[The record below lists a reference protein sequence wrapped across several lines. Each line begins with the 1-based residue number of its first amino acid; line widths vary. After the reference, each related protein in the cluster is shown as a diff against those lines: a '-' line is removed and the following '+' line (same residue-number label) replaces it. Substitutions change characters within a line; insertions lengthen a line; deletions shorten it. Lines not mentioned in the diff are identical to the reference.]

1 VQTNR
6 RLWISLI
13 MTLPL
18 AACGFQLRGS
28 RASANLPFSSVHLE
42 IAKNSPIE
50 RELRNAILSQG
61 NTAIATDRKSADITV
76 RVLSERQEKKV
87 LTLNAQG
94 QVREFSLLYRLNF
107 NAKDSAGKVLIPSTE
122 LALQSSMAF
131 SESQALAKETEER
144 MIFADLRGD
153 AVSQIIRRLTRISS
167 EQ

>member
-1 VQTNR
+1 MVSR
-6 RLWISLI
+6 KILFIS
-13 MTLPL
+13 
-18 AACGFQLRGS
+18 
-28 RASANLPFSSVHLE
+28 SA
-42 IAKNSPIE
+42 IE
-50 RELRNAILSQG
+50 
-61 NTAIATDRKSADITV
+61 
-76 RVLSERQEKKV
+76 EKKV

-167 EQ
+167 EK

>member
-1 VQTNR
+1 MQTNR
-6 RLWISLI
+6 RLWISLM

-28 RASANLPFSSVHLE
+28 RSSANLPFSSVHLE

-61 NTAIATDRKSADITV
+61 NTAIATDRKSAEITV

-107 NAKDSAGKVLIPSTE
+107 NAKDSAGKILVPSTE

-167 EQ
+167 EK

>member
-1 VQTNR
+1 MQTNR
-6 RLWISLI
+6 RLWISLM

-28 RASANLPFSSVHLE
+28 RSSANLPFSSVHLE

-94 QVREFSLLYRLNF
+94 QVREFSLLYRLRF
-107 NAKDSAGKVLIPSTE
+107 DVIGKENAHVVNDTE
-122 LALQSSMAF
+122 LALHTFMSY
-131 SESQALAKETEER
+131 SESQAVAKETEER
-144 MIFADLRGD
+144 LIYNDLRAD
-153 AVSQIIRRLTRISS
+153 AVSQIMRRLAQIKP

>member
-1 VQTNR
+1 MNSR
-6 RLWISLI
+6 RRAVISL
-13 MTLPL
+13 LLLSSL
-18 AACGFQLRGS
+18 AACGFQMRGTRADS
-28 RASANLPFSSVHLE
+28 KLSFQSLYLDASARTPL
-42 IAKNSPIE
+42 E
-50 RELRNAILSQG
+50 RELRAALKTQDG
-61 NTAIATDRKSADITV
+61 LTLTTDPKSADVSLFI
-76 RVLSERQEKKV
+76 SSAIEEKKV

-167 EQ
+167 EK

>member
-1 VQTNR
+1 MQTNR
-6 RLWISLI
+6 RLWISLM

-28 RASANLPFSSVHLE
+28 RSSANLPFSSVHLE

-94 QVREFSLLYRLNF
+94 QVREFSLLYRLRF
-107 NAKDSAGKVLIPSTE
+107 DVIGKENSQIVMIPS
-122 LALQSSMAF
+122 
-131 SESQALAKETEER
+131 
-144 MIFADLRGD
+144 
-153 AVSQIIRRLTRISS
+153 
-167 EQ
+167 

>member
-1 VQTNR
+1 MS
-6 RLWISLI
+6 LYIS
-13 MTLPL
+13 
-18 AACGFQLRGS
+18 
-28 RASANLPFSSVHLE
+28 SA
-42 IAKNSPIE
+42 IE
-50 RELRNAILSQG
+50 
-61 NTAIATDRKSADITV
+61 
-76 RVLSERQEKKV
+76 EKKV

-94 QVREFSLLYRLNF
+94 QVREFSLLYRLNY

-167 EQ
+167 EK

>member
-6 RLWISLI
+6 RLWISLM

-107 NAKDSAGKVLIPSTE
+107 NAKDSAGKILVPSTE

-167 EQ
+167 EK

>member
-1 VQTNR
+1 MNSR
-6 RLWISLI
+6 RRAVISL
-13 MTLPL
+13 LLLSSL
-18 AACGFQLRGS
+18 AACGFQLRGT
-28 RASANLPFSSVHLE
+28 RADSKLSFQSLYLD
-42 IAKNSPIE
+42 E
-50 RELRNAILSQG
+50 RELRAALKTQDG
-61 NTAIATDRKSADITV
+61 LTLTTDPKSADVSLFI
-76 RVLSERQEKKV
+76 SSAIEEKKV

-167 EQ
+167 EK

>member
-6 RLWISLI
+6 RLWISLM

-28 RASANLPFSSVHLE
+28 RSSANLPFSSVHLE

-61 NTAIATDRKSADITV
+61 NTAIATDRKSAEITV

-167 EQ
+167 EK